1 MRALEECMS
10 AATVFFSWQSDTP
23 TREGRNL
30 IEGALRKALERIAED
45 ISVDE
50 APRELRLDKD
60 TQGVAG
66 LPPVFDTILAKIDR
80 AAVFVPDF
88 TFVAHRQNGD
98 PIPNANV
105 LIEYGYALK
114 SISHNRIVAV
124 MNTAYGT
131 PKRETMPF
139 DLAHHRFP
147 IQYDVPEGAPD
158 DERRTQRD
166 QLAKALESA
175 IRAVLDS
182 DAYTASIAPLE
193 PPKYRQPLDGRAR
206 FRAKG
211 EAIGFYSDP
220 VFRFAG
226 RPDSSLKLADG
237 PATWLRVM
245 PQQPVPAALKISDI
259 QKLAGE
265 LSLVPLYKGY
275 SGTFSVRGSDGAG
288 VFPLPDS
295 GLTPAIVF
303 VFTDAEIWVID
314 TYALQDLPKLIPL
327 DEDGYAKSL
336 RYCANFL
343 SERFGIGGPFHW
355 VAGLEGV
362 SGRLMPIPNDR
373 LGRTRGPCAT
383 DLIEREGSFRLDDD
397 PYDSLEPFFEEVCEQ
412 CGVKRP
418 PRKPGTASSY

>member
-1 MRALEECMS
+1 MRALKECMNT
-10 AATVFFSWQSDTP
+10 ATVFFSWQSDRP

-30 IEGALRKALERIAED
+30 IERALKTALERIAED

-66 LPPVFDTILAKIDR
+66 LPPVFDTILAKIDH

-88 TFVAHRQNGD
+88 TFVAQRQNGD

-131 PKRETMPF
+131 PERETMPF

-147 IQYDVPEGAPD
+147 IQYGLPEGAPD

-166 QLAKALESA
+166 RLAKALESA

-182 DAYTASIAPLE
+182 DAYAASIAPNA

-206 FRAKG
+206 FRSKG
-211 EAIGFYSDP
+211 DAIGFSNDP
-220 VFRFAG
+220 DFSV
-226 RPDSSLKLADG
+226 KLADG
-237 PATWLRVM
+237 PAMWLRVM
-245 PQQPVPAALKISDI
+245 PQQPVPGPLKISDI
-259 QKLAGE
+259 QKLVGE
-265 LSLVPLYKGY
+265 LALMPLYGRY
-275 SGTFSVRGSDGAG
+275 SNTFSVRGGDGAG

-295 GLTPAIVF
+295 ESTPTIVF
-303 VFTDAEIWVID
+303 MFRDAEIWAID
-314 TYALQDLPKLIPL
+314 TYPFRDPKLIPL

-336 RYCANFL
+336 RHCANFL
-343 SERFGIGGPFHW
+343 SQRFRIGDPFHW

-362 SGRLMPIPNDR
+362 SGRLLPIPNDR
-373 LGRTRGPCAT
+373 FGRKRGPCAA
-383 DLIEREGSFRLDDD
+383 DLIEHEGSFRLSDD
-397 PYDSLEPFFEEVCEQ
+397 PYDALGPFFEEVCEQ

-418 PRKPGTASSY
+418 PRKPDAASS